1 MMFCSFS
8 DSVMMFCSFADSVMM
23 FCSFSDSVLMF
34 CSFADSVMMFC
45 SFADCV
51 MMFCSFSDSV
61 LMFCSFADSLM
72 LFCSFADCVM
82 MFYSLMKNCLFADSV
97 VMFCLFADSLMMD
110 WSQPV
115 GPAED
120 ELVLKWDDDE
130 EEDSDPDTGALQMK
144 TIKSSEEEA
153 AVETT
158 GAEIGD
164 GGHLDI
170 MAQQL
175 KFVAC
180 LKILMEELST
190 LATGFEVD
198 GGQLRYQLYVWL
210 EREVDAL
217 RQLCNYSAGDAD
229 AIGAAEEGAI
239 DGDPSSR
246 DTPTALIRP
255 GDKPTLHEILMAE
268 KMDFEA
274 KVQRAAKRKKWLKAN
289 ETLLRTLLS
298 YCSLHGAS
306 GGGLA
311 SVRMELVLLLQEL
324 QQEKT
329 QQQLLSPLPFPT
341 TLPLLSASVA
351 CNKTVVADP
360 VRHLQSQT
368 HDMLQTIVELRSP
381 PMPSRAH
388 FSEVFVLRDLAIALS
403 ACIYQSLCDSDTFS
417 IKQQGDNFQSS
428 GLESLARMNV
438 MYPSSH
444 LIQGQ
449 TRRRRYSSDEPLQV
463 TTHPAKWP
471 GVTNL
476 RALLAREKD
485 EDTPRLNVLLCEA
498 FVATYMSLM
507 VYALTTCDSLILYR
521 LAGQKFNNQTWA
533 MLFGGGVKKLLKVAA
548 ASSSSNQVTPSVVS
562 DLWPGVVVSSLSR
575 RVWTGRRVFSSEGG
589 VWTTVTSLTKQR
601 VRLNMKL
608 LGQFGSQPGTPHMKE
623 DKPTYREQ
631 FVPPEMSMVSYFLI
645 KRKEASLGQR
655 SSRFSLL
662 YTAARVLLVL
672 QPQLP
677 LEDEEVDY
685 DSADSAVSD
694 LDSEEDED
702 VFDGS
707 AINPV
712 CVGRSKENNTEHCD
726 PNSYSW
732 CVLRLALMKVV
743 QGQLQDFLQVAGIEL
758 QELPVCSPLVHGTLR
773 VVTQWQEMLKEE
785 LDARRPPPADYI
797 PGCFVETAA
806 TGPAIHKY
814 RSLLDKHN
822 TPFHPKHASA
832 APVRRL
838 WNYLVCQES
847 LQEIFIRA
855 VFGKRRSVTSG
866 ADTLVDNVKVTSAED
881 KVSSEPSVALPEP
894 VRIIHKEQDSITA
907 FCLNQV
913 NHGLLALCTPREVQ
927 EMDISL
933 LLELPSWLEDE
944 CEIDLINLYKE
955 PETLPE
961 SSFWVIQTAA
971 DRPML
976 AQTQSPNIQNYST
989 PSSPQP
995 SSGLGGQTGRGA
1007 SVMKG
1012 LNFPGSHDPRFCQF
1026 VIDRSRHLLKPVSY
1040 HYHASYLLAHVAAS
1054 FSCHDQGAS
1063 SVVYAPQHQLLISAG
1078 KKGDVCLLDV
1088 RQRQVRHRF
1097 VAHESPVKCL
1107 AIDPAEEFFVTGAAD
1122 GDIKVWALS
1131 GHNALHSF
1139 SGEHARSSFFKNI
1152 GQGVT
1157 QLHVDGG
1164 SRLFSCG
1171 ADGSMKVRQLPDRD
1185 LAVHTI
1191 Y

>member
-1 MMFCSFS
+1 MNLELKATSTLLSITSPKEPPNVPLFNLYPNVPL
-8 DSVMMFCSFADSVMM
+8 SVGLVSPSIR
-23 FCSFSDSVLMF
+23 SGL
-34 CSFADSVMMFC
+34 
-45 SFADCV
+45 
-51 MMFCSFSDSV
+51 
-61 LMFCSFADSLM
+61 L
-72 LFCSFADCVM
+72 
-82 MFYSLMKNCLFADSV
+82 LFATIFQMSTASPFGVVYRLCRSV
-97 VMFCLFADSLMMD
+97 RVDSLMMD

-144 TIKSSEEEA
+144 TIKSSEEEPP
-153 AVETT
+153 VETT
-158 GAEIGD
+158 GAESGD

-246 DTPTALIRP
+246 DTPTALLRP
-255 GDKPTLHEILMAE
+255 GDKPTLHEILMVE

-444 LIQGQ
+444 LIQGH

-471 GVTNL
+471 DIFWCCTSQVLLTMHDSISHGCIHLAQFKQCLVYVSLSLYSLFTYHRVIVCLVSTGVTNL

-521 LAGQKFNNQTWA
+521 LAGQKFDNQTWA

-548 ASSSSNQVTPSVVS
+548 ASSSSNQVHHLVLFLISLARPASLLVSLARPASLLISLARPASLLVSLDRPASLLVSLARPASLLVSLARPACLLVSLARPASLLVSLTRPASLLVSLAHPASLLVSRPVLLTNPPDPCPTDVKCCCLQSQSTSLDREASV
-562 DLWPGVVVSSLSR
+562 
-575 RVWTGRRVFSSEGG
+575 SSEGG

-645 KRKEASLGQR
+645 KKHILAKDSHTPVW
-655 SSRFSLL
+655 
-662 YTAARVLLVL
+662 YTAASVFLVS

-758 QELPVCSPLVHGTLR
+758 QGRCTLGT
-773 VVTQWQEMLKEE
+773 T
-785 LDARRPPPADYI
+785 
-797 PGCFVETAA
+797 
-806 TGPAIHKY
+806 
-814 RSLLDKHN
+814 
-822 TPFHPKHASA
+822 
-832 APVRRL
+832 
-838 WNYLVCQES
+838 
-847 LQEIFIRA
+847 
-855 VFGKRRSVTSG
+855 
-866 ADTLVDNVKVTSAED
+866 
-881 KVSSEPSVALPEP
+881 
-894 VRIIHKEQDSITA
+894 
-907 FCLNQV
+907 
-913 NHGLLALCTPREVQ
+913 
-927 EMDISL
+927 
-933 LLELPSWLEDE
+933 
-944 CEIDLINLYKE
+944 NL
-955 PETLPE
+955 
-961 SSFWVIQTAA
+961 
-971 DRPML
+971 
-976 AQTQSPNIQNYST
+976 
-989 PSSPQP
+989 
-995 SSGLGGQTGRGA
+995 
-1007 SVMKG
+1007 
-1012 LNFPGSHDPRFCQF
+1012 
-1026 VIDRSRHLLKPVSY
+1026 
-1040 HYHASYLLAHVAAS
+1040 
-1054 FSCHDQGAS
+1054 
-1063 SVVYAPQHQLLISAG
+1063 
-1078 KKGDVCLLDV
+1078 
-1088 RQRQVRHRF
+1088 
-1097 VAHESPVKCL
+1097 
-1107 AIDPAEEFFVTGAAD
+1107 
-1122 GDIKVWALS
+1122 
-1131 GHNALHSF
+1131 
-1139 SGEHARSSFFKNI
+1139 
-1152 GQGVT
+1152 
-1157 QLHVDGG
+1157 
-1164 SRLFSCG
+1164 
-1171 ADGSMKVRQLPDRD
+1171 
-1185 LAVHTI
+1185 
-1191 Y
+1191 

>member
-1 MMFCSFS
+1 MILPY
-8 DSVMMFCSFADSVMM
+8 DV
-23 FCSFSDSVLMF
+23 
-34 CSFADSVMMFC
+34 
-45 SFADCV
+45 
-51 MMFCSFSDSV
+51 
-61 LMFCSFADSLM
+61 
-72 LFCSFADCVM
+72 
-82 MFYSLMKNCLFADSV
+82 
-97 VMFCLFADSLMMD
+97 LFADSLMMD

-144 TIKSSEEEA
+144 TIKSSEEEPP
-153 AVETT
+153 VETT
-158 GAEIGD
+158 GAEGGD

-229 AIGAAEEGAI
+229 AIGAAEEGVI

-444 LIQGQ
+444 LIQGH

-548 ASSSSNQVTPSVVS
+548 ASNSSNQSQSTSLDREASV
-562 DLWPGVVVSSLSR
+562 
-575 RVWTGRRVFSSEGG
+575 SSEGG

-608 LGQFGSQPGTPHMKE
+608 LGQFGSQPGTPLMKE

-645 KRKEASLGQR
+645 K
-655 SSRFSLL
+655 
-662 YTAARVLLVL
+662 
-672 QPQLP
+672 PQLP

-1026 VIDRSRHLLKPVSY
+1026 VIDRSRHLLKPVLKHRVDGVKRVSSHPMLPLY
-1040 HYHASYLLAHVAAS
+1040 LTGSHDGSVQMWEWGHVQSVAVPRGPGTFAKVTRVRFSEHGNKFGVGDGDGNLSLWQVGLASNSSRPFFTNQCHSKGTSDFVFLSSCSMVATAGHSSESKNVALWDTLLPQKKAMITA

>member
-1 MMFCSFS
+1 MMFCS
-8 DSVMMFCSFADSVMM
+8 
-23 FCSFSDSVLMF
+23 
-34 CSFADSVMMFC
+34 
-45 SFADCV
+45 
-51 MMFCSFSDSV
+51 
-61 LMFCSFADSLM
+61 
-72 LFCSFADCVM
+72 
-82 MFYSLMKNCLFADSV
+82 
-97 VMFCLFADSLMMD
+97 FADSLMMD

-144 TIKSSEEEA
+144 TIKSSEEEPP
-153 AVETT
+153 VETT
-158 GAEIGD
+158 GAESGD

-274 KVQRAAKRKKWLKAN
+274 KVQRAAKRKKWLKALFTKELYRRGTKRGRVVATVVTSTCLRFVCVTPPAN

-548 ASSSSNQVTPSVVS
+548 ASSSSNQSQSTSLDREASV
-562 DLWPGVVVSSLSR
+562 
-575 RVWTGRRVFSSEGG
+575 SSEGG

-645 KRKEASLGQR
+645 K
-655 SSRFSLL
+655 
-662 YTAARVLLVL
+662 
-672 QPQLP
+672 PQLP

-1007 SVMKG
+1007 SV
-1012 LNFPGSHDPRFCQF
+1012 
-1026 VIDRSRHLLKPVSY
+1026 
-1040 HYHASYLLAHVAAS
+1040 LA
-1054 FSCHDQGAS
+1054 
-1063 SVVYAPQHQLLISAG
+1063 
-1078 KKGDVCLLDV
+1078 
-1088 RQRQVRHRF
+1088 
-1097 VAHESPVKCL
+1097 
-1107 AIDPAEEFFVTGAAD
+1107 
-1122 GDIKVWALS
+1122 
-1131 GHNALHSF
+1131 NALAVLS
-1139 SGEHARSSFFKNI
+1139 STAEDGE
-1152 GQGVT
+1152 
-1157 QLHVDGG
+1157 
-1164 SRLFSCG
+1164 
-1171 ADGSMKVRQLPDRD
+1171 MEVRIS
-1185 LAVHTI
+1185 VG
-1191 Y
+1191 